1 MKNELTGKYE
11 GYIYCINNTIN
22 FKSYIGQT
30 IRTIESRFKSHKTNS
45 KNIKRSIYL
54 YGDTNLY
61 GWDVFAVS
69 QIEKI
74 VCNTEDEL
82 KQKLDEK
89 EIFYIKKYNTL
100 YPNGYNISK
109 GGWLLPNRFDSVV
122 VYKFDLDGNLVQSY
136 SSISDAA
143 LNNNVSQADISN
155 CCNGKKVATVGGF
168 YWSKSKDFVL
178 PNIQKQKKRIVM
190 IDKNGKLIREF
201 DSATDAAIIFF
212 GDKKKR
218 TGISKCLA
226 KESKTAYGYRWE
238 YYKGDNY
245 GKTG

>member
-1 MKNELTGKYE
+1 M
-11 GYIYCINNTIN
+11 
-22 FKSYIGQT
+22 
-30 IRTIESRFKSHKTNS
+30 
-45 KNIKRSIYL
+45 
-54 YGDTNLY
+54 
-61 GWDVFAVS
+61 
-69 QIEKI
+69 
-74 VCNTEDEL
+74 
-82 KQKLDEK
+82 
-89 EIFYIKKYNTL
+89 
-100 YPNGYNISK
+100 
-109 GGWLLPNRFDSVV
+109 PNRFDSVV